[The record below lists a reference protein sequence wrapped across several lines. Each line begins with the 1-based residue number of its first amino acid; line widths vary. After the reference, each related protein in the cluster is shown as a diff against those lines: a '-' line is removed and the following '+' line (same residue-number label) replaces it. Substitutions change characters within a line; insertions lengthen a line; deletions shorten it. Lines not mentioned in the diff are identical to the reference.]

1 MAVRP
6 VFIPT
11 REGEAL
17 VDIVNVDFSWSP
29 GLAVSQKQKSIAAL
43 HDGYAQMSPGAKIL
57 EVSSK
62 SPDALGVQL
71 SAFNMGVG
79 SLGGQFISVESLFQ
93 SSKVFTDSGTLRG
106 PFRELMRKAPK
117 EARRAELLKTLGRLA
132 HFSFQ
137 PTEAREPVIWP
148 LEPKTAFYDWLY
160 LNALYHSPCKEQV
173 LNYSAFTDIEFNPM
187 KSVNCQAYSVALWC
201 ALRQRQLLTAAIP
214 PRDAF
219 IALIERF
226 TIHNTSDGDLRNM
239 SLF

>member
-43 HDGYAQMSPGAKIL
+43 HDGYARMSPGAKIL

-93 SSKVFTDSGTLRG
+93 SSKVFTDSGTVRG

-117 EARRAELLKTLGRLA
+117 EARRAEVLKTSGRLT

-137 PTEAREPVIWP
+137 PNEAREPVIWP
-148 LEPKTAFYDWLY
+148 LEPKSAFYDWLY

-173 LNYSAFTDIEFNPM
+173 LNYSAFTDIGQLPG
-187 KSVNCQAYSVALWC
+187 L
-201 ALRQRQLLTAAIP
+201 LRGAVVRATPAAIVNSGYSP
-214 PRDAF
+214 ARCVHRTDRTLHHLQHQRWRSPQYVSF
-219 IALIERF
+219 LTNQER
-226 TIHNTSDGDLRNM
+226 
-239 SLF
+239 

>member
-17 VDIVNVDFSWSP
+17 VDIINVDFSWSP

-43 HDGYAQMSPGAKIL
+43 HEGYAQRSPGTKIL

-71 SAFNMGVG
+71 SAFNMGVQ
-79 SLGGQFISVESLFQ
+79 SHGGQFISVESLFQ
-93 SSKVFTDSGTLRG
+93 SSKVFIDGG
-106 PFRELMRKAPK
+106 PFRELMYMTPK
-117 EARRAELLKTLGRLA
+117 EAKRAEQLKTSGRLA

-137 PTEAREPVIWP
+137 PNEAREAVIWP

-160 LNALYHSPCKEQV
+160 LNALSHSPYKEQV
-173 LNYSAFTDIEFNPM
+173 LDYSAFTDIEFNPE
-187 KSVNCQAYSVALWC
+187 KSINCQAYSVALWC
-201 ALRQRQLLTAAIP
+201 ALRQRGLLTTTIP
-214 PRDAF
+214 ARDAF

-226 TIHNTSDGDLRNM
+226 TIYNTSDGDLHTLR
-239 SLF
+239 LF